1 MPLQLYSESLN
12 FAGKM
17 DHTCFTFNGH
27 GYVAG
32 GWNVDFI
39 GARPNMTERYV
50 HGGKEW
56 KTLDASQSNLP
67 HIFRSSAYTVL
78 SNKPAMVGGVGCMV
92 DSLGRTTCTK
102 DKKVYVLRGSLDTTN
117 EENVRWEEYAHG
129 ITTPRSS
136 HLVLKVPVTTKFG
149 CELVPTTTTATTTTT
164 AASGGGGGIAVP
176 GGGGGGIAV
185 PGGGGG
191 GGIAVPGG

>member
-1 MPLQLYSESLN
+1 
-12 FAGKM
+12 
-17 DHTCFTFNGH
+17 
-27 GYVAG
+27 
-32 GWNVDFI
+32 
-39 GARPNMTERYV
+39 
-50 HGGKEW
+50 
-56 KTLDASQSNLP
+56 
-67 HIFRSSAYTVL
+67 
-78 SNKPAMVGGVGCMV
+78 MV

-102 DKKVYVLRGSLDTTN
+102 DKKVYVLKGSLDTTN

-164 AASGGGGGIAVP
+164 AAP

>member
-1 MPLQLYSESLN
+1 
-12 FAGKM
+12 
-17 DHTCFTFNGH
+17 
-27 GYVAG
+27 
-32 GWNVDFI
+32 
-39 GARPNMTERYV
+39 
-50 HGGKEW
+50 
-56 KTLDASQSNLP
+56 
-67 HIFRSSAYTVL
+67 
-78 SNKPAMVGGVGCMV
+78 MV

-102 DKKVYVLRGSLDTTN
+102 DKKVYVLKGSLDTTN
-117 EENVRWEEYAHG
+117 EDTYRWEEYAHG

-191 GGIAVPGG
+191 IAVPGG